1 VTSPRRVVRLTR
13 WLERERERL
22 HRDQLVE
29 AVVSAIVANNN
40 ARDIEAEPA
49 AGLRWRQVALDAVAA
64 DLRAAAAALE
74 RGDGSAAAWS
84 TGLAADRLATLT
96 TEGDHR

>member
-1 VTSPRRVVRLTR
+1 VTSSRRVVRLTR

-29 AVVSAIVANNN
+29 AVVSAMVANNT
-40 ARDIEAEPA
+40 RDIEAEPA
-49 AGLRWRQVALDAVAA
+49 AGLRCRQVALDAVAA

-96 TEGDHR
+96 TEGARR